1 MGAGICS
8 GLATAMQGNPKL
20 LTGIILD
27 NNGIRDEHVATILQG
42 MQKLANVKT
51 IVLRNNSLQK

>member
-1 MGAGICS
+1 MGAGVCS

-27 NNGIRDEHVATILQG
+27 NNGIRDEHFAAILQG